1 MVWATEQ
8 GGKEPLRKQKKRT
21 SRTEQQKNPAKKRTS
36 KQIGESMQWD
46 LIIRNAKVFDGHGSP
61 GRVGDVAVKAGKIAA
76 LGGRL
81 PTAESQAVH
90 DAEGQWLTPGLLDI
104 HTHEDL
110 EAELDPGLPEVVRH
124 GTTSV
129 VVGNCSIGLAF
140 GNQRQSAMDAD
151 QDPIVDCFA
160 RVENIPKSVL
170 TKTADK
176 ATWSTP
182 ADYLKHLDELPLA
195 ANMAPFLPHSMLRI
209 EVMGLHDS
217 VNRQPTAA
225 ELDRMAGIL
234 DEAMQEG
241 YLGLSTDGLPLH
253 FLANEPNL
261 SKRIPTQ
268 YAEFAEYKQL
278 TDVVR
283 KHDRV
288 WQMTPATDNGGLAA
302 RLFMLSSGRLYGKP
316 LKVTALAAIDS
327 VNNRA
332 NLLQGLLFAN
342 LLNSKAL
349 QGNFRL
355 QCLSAPFRVYS
366 EGAVSPLAEAD
377 PMMRR
382 LIETELDDVER
393 RRQILADPQFVEAF
407 RAMWSRGKS
416 GFNIGHLRRKLR
428 LEKEFLTR
436 DLNDMQIYRSSV
448 ASWPGQTMAWIYH
461 RYQAW
466 CLNSDSIDDAQEAE
480 AFTAL
485 GKSIRDEGEFF
496 LGLLRHFD
504 TDLHWCY
511 VAANKDPEVVKRL
524 LLHPKLLPGFN
535 DSGAHVTNMAF
546 FDGNLRA
553 LKIGLQESEDCFAHM
568 LSRLTSEPAEF
579 FGLDGV
585 GSLRVGS
592 RADMVL
598 LNPQQLAN
606 HDGEASVQYQYRDV
620 FDCHQLVNRAD
631 GVVGGVFVGGER
643 VWNGADFCAQHG
655 QRSLAGALRVSS
667 SRA

>member
-1 MVWATEQ
+1 
-8 GGKEPLRKQKKRT
+8 
-21 SRTEQQKNPAKKRTS
+21 
-36 KQIGESMQWD
+36 MQWD
-46 LIIRNAKVFDGHGSP
+46 LIIRNAKVFDGHGGA
-61 GRVGDVAVKAGKIAA
+61 GRVGDVAIKNGKIAA

-81 PTAESQAVH
+81 PTGESEAVH
-90 DAEGQWLTPGLLDI
+90 DADGQWLTPGLLDI

-110 EAELDPGLPEVVRH
+110 EAELDPGLPEVLRH

-140 GNQRQSAMDAD
+140 GNQRQSTLDPA

-160 RVENIPKSVL
+160 RVENIPKTVL
-170 TKTADK
+170 SKAADK
-176 ATWSTP
+176 ATWSKP
-182 ADYLKHLDELPLA
+182 AEYLSHLDGLPLS

-209 EVMGLHDS
+209 EVMGLQDS
-217 VNRQPTAA
+217 VTRQPTPA

-268 YAEFAEYKQL
+268 YAEFGEYKKL

-288 WQMTPATDNGGLAA
+288 WQMTPATDDGGLTA

-327 VNNRA
+327 VNNRS
-332 NLLQGLLFAN
+332 NLARGLLFAN

-349 QGNFRL
+349 QGDFRL

-377 PMMRR
+377 PLLRR
-382 LIETELDDVER
+382 LIETELEDVER
-393 RRQILADPQFVEAF
+393 RREILSDPEFIEAF

-416 GFNIGHLRRKLR
+416 GFNIGHFRRKLR

-436 DLNDMQIYRSSV
+436 DLNDMQIYRSSI

-461 RYQAW
+461 RYNAW
-466 CLNSDSIDDAQEAE
+466 CINSESIEEAAE
-480 AFTAL
+480 AAAFAAL
-485 GKSIRDEGEFF
+485 GKDIRDDGEFF

-511 VAANKDPEVVKRL
+511 VAANKDPGVIKRL

-553 LKIGLQESEDCFAHM
+553 LQIGLDESEACFSHM
-568 LSRLTSEPAEF
+568 LSRLTTEPAEF
-579 FGLDGV
+579 FGLPDV
-585 GSLRVGS
+585 GSLKVGS
-592 RADMVL
+592 RADMLL
-598 LNPQQLAN
+598 LNPEQLATY
-606 HDGEASVQYQYRDV
+606 DGEASVQYQYRDV
-620 FDCHQLVNRAD
+620 FDCHQLVNRSD
-631 GVVGGVFVGGER
+631 GVVGGVYVAGQR
-643 VWNGADFCAQHG
+643 VWDGADFCGEHG
-655 QRSLAGALRVSS
+655 RRSLGGALRAGSGQ
-667 SRA
+667 

>member
-1 MVWATEQ
+1 
-8 GGKEPLRKQKKRT
+8 
-21 SRTEQQKNPAKKRTS
+21 
-36 KQIGESMQWD
+36 MQWD
-46 LIIRNAKVFDGHGSP
+46 LIVRNAKVFDGHGEA
-61 GRVGDVAVKAGKIAA
+61 GRVGDVAVKDGKIAA

-81 PTAESQAVH
+81 PSKESKEIR
-90 DAEGQWLTPGLLDI
+90 DAEGQWLVPGLLDI

-140 GNQRQSAMDAD
+140 GNQRQSALDAN

-160 RVENIPKSVL
+160 RVENIPKTVL
-170 TKTADK
+170 SKAADK
-176 ATWSTP
+176 ATWSNP
-182 ADYLKHLDELPLA
+182 ADYLNHLDELPLA

-209 EVMGLHDS
+209 EVMGLQDS
-217 VNRQPTAA
+217 VSRQPTPA

-268 YAEFAEYKQL
+268 YAQFAEYKRL

-288 WQMTPATDNGGLAA
+288 WQMTPATDDGRLTA

-316 LKVTALAAIDS
+316 LKVTALASIDS
-327 VNNRA
+327 VNNRS
-332 NLLQGLLFAN
+332 NLSRGLLFSN
-342 LLNSKAL
+342 LLNSNAL
-349 QGNFRL
+349 QGKFRL
-355 QCLSAPFRVYS
+355 QCLSAPFKVYS

-377 PMMRR
+377 PLMRR
-382 LIETELDDVER
+382 LIETELEDVEGR
-393 RRQILADPQFVEAF
+393 RKILSDPEFVEAF

-416 GFNIGHLRRKLR
+416 GFNMGHLRRMLR

-448 ASWPGQTMAWIYH
+448 AAWPGQTMAWIYH
-461 RYQAW
+461 RYKSW
-466 CLNSDSIDDAQEAE
+466 CMNADMIDDADEKA
-480 AFTAL
+480 AFEAL
-485 GKSIRDEGEFF
+485 GNAVRDDGEFF
-496 LGLLRHFD
+496 LELLRHFD

-511 VAANKDPEVVKRL
+511 VAANKDPEVIKRL
-524 LLHPKLLPGFN
+524 LLHPKLIPGFN

-553 LKIGLQESEDCFAHM
+553 LKIGLEDSEACFSHM
-568 LSRLTSEPAEF
+568 LSRLTSEPADF
-579 FGLDGV
+579 FGLSGV

-598 LNPQQLAN
+598 LNPQQLASY
-606 HDGEASVQYQYRDV
+606 DGEASVQYQYRDV
-620 FDCHQLVNRAD
+620 FDCHQLVNRSD
-631 GVVGGVFVGGER
+631 GVVDGVFVGGQQ
-643 VWNGADFCAQHG
+643 VWQGDDFCGEHG
-655 QRSLAGALRVSS
+655 RRALGGALRAV
-667 SRA
+667 

>member
-1 MVWATEQ
+1 
-8 GGKEPLRKQKKRT
+8 
-21 SRTEQQKNPAKKRTS
+21 
-36 KQIGESMQWD
+36 MQWD
-46 LIIRNAKVFDGHGSP
+46 LIIQNAKVFDGHGGA
-61 GRVGDVAVKAGKIAA
+61 GRVGDVAIKNGKIAA

-81 PTAESQAVH
+81 PTGESEAVH
-90 DAEGQWLTPGLLDI
+90 DADGQWLTPGLLDI

-110 EAELDPGLPEVVRH
+110 AAELDPGLPEVLRH
-124 GTTSV
+124 GPTSV

-140 GNQRQSAMDAD
+140 GNQRQSTLDPA

-160 RVENIPKSVL
+160 RVENIPKTVL
-170 TKTADK
+170 SKAADK
-176 ATWSTP
+176 ATWSKP
-182 ADYLKHLDELPLA
+182 ADYLSHLDELPLS

-209 EVMGLHDS
+209 EVMGLQDS
-217 VNRQPTAA
+217 VSRQPTSA

-268 YAEFAEYKQL
+268 YAEFGEYKKL

-288 WQMTPATDNGGLAA
+288 WQMTPATDDGGLTA

-327 VNNRA
+327 VNNRS
-332 NLLQGLLFAN
+332 NLARGLLFAN
-342 LLNSKAL
+342 LLNSRAL
-349 QGNFRL
+349 QGDFRL

-377 PMMRR
+377 PLLRR
-382 LIETELDDVER
+382 LIETELEDVER
-393 RRQILADPQFVEAF
+393 RREILSDPEYVEAF

-416 GFNIGHLRRKLR
+416 GFNMGHLRRKLR

-436 DLNDMQIYRSSV
+436 DLNDMQIYRSSI
-448 ASWPGQTMAWIYH
+448 APWPGQTMAWIYH
-461 RYQAW
+461 RYHAW
-466 CLNSDSIDDAQEAE
+466 CINSESIADAAE
-480 AFTAL
+480 AAAFAAL
-485 GKSIRDEGEFF
+485 GKDIRDDGEFF

-511 VAANKDPEVVKRL
+511 VAANKDPDVIKRL
-524 LLHPKLLPGFN
+524 LLHPKLIPGFN

-553 LKIGLQESEDCFAHM
+553 LKIGLDESEACFSHM
-568 LSRLTSEPAEF
+568 LSRLTSEPAAF
-579 FGLDGV
+579 FGLPDV
-585 GSLRVGS
+585 GSLKVGS
-592 RADMVL
+592 RADMLL
-598 LNPQQLAN
+598 LNPEQLASY
-606 HDGEASVQYQYRDV
+606 DGEASVQYQYRDV
-620 FDCHQLVNRAD
+620 FDCHQLVNRSD
-631 GVVGGVFVGGER
+631 GVVGGVYVAGQR
-643 VWNGADFCAQHG
+643 VWDGADFCGEHG
-655 QRSLAGALRVSS
+655 RRSLGGALRAGSD
-667 SRA
+667 R

>member
-1 MVWATEQ
+1 
-8 GGKEPLRKQKKRT
+8 
-21 SRTEQQKNPAKKRTS
+21 
-36 KQIGESMQWD
+36 MQWD
-46 LIIRNAKVFDGHGSP
+46 LIVRNAKVFDGHGEA
-61 GRVGDVAVKAGKIAA
+61 GRVGDVAVKDGKIAA

-81 PTAESQAVH
+81 PSKESKEIR
-90 DAEGQWLTPGLLDI
+90 DAEGQWLVPGLLDI

-140 GNQRQSAMDAD
+140 GNQRQSALDAN

-160 RVENIPKSVL
+160 RVENIPKTVL
-170 TKTADK
+170 SKAADK
-176 ATWSTP
+176 ATWSNP
-182 ADYLKHLDELPLA
+182 ADYLNHLDELPLA

-209 EVMGLHDS
+209 EVMGLQDS
-217 VNRQPTAA
+217 VSRQPTPA

-234 DEAMQEG
+234 NEAMQEG

-268 YAEFAEYKQL
+268 YAQFAEYKRL

-288 WQMTPATDNGGLAA
+288 WQMTPATDDGRLTA

-327 VNNRA
+327 VNNRS
-332 NLLQGLLFAN
+332 NLSRGLLFSN
-342 LLNSKAL
+342 LLNSNAL
-349 QGNFRL
+349 QGKFRL
-355 QCLSAPFRVYS
+355 QCLSAPFKVYS

-377 PMMRR
+377 PLMRR
-382 LIETELDDVER
+382 LIETELEDVEGR
-393 RRQILADPQFVEAF
+393 RKILSDPEFVEAF

-416 GFNIGHLRRKLR
+416 GFNMGHLRRMLR

-448 ASWPGQTMAWIYH
+448 AAWPGQTMAWIYH
-461 RYQAW
+461 RYKSW
-466 CLNSDSIDDAQEAE
+466 CMNAEMIDDADEKA
-480 AFTAL
+480 AFEAL
-485 GKSIRDEGEFF
+485 GNAVRDDGEFF

-511 VAANKDPEVVKRL
+511 VAANKDPEVIKRL
-524 LLHPKLLPGFN
+524 LLHPKLIPGFN

-553 LKIGLQESEDCFAHM
+553 LKIGLEDSEACCSHM
-568 LSRLTSEPAEF
+568 LSRLTSEPADF
-579 FGLDGV
+579 FGLSGV

-598 LNPQQLAN
+598 LNPQQLASY
-606 HDGEASVQYQYRDV
+606 DGEASVQYQYRDV
-620 FDCHQLVNRAD
+620 FDCHQLVNRSD
-631 GVVGGVFVGGER
+631 GVVDGVFVGGQQ
-643 VWNGADFCAQHG
+643 VWQGDDFCGEHG
-655 QRSLAGALRVSS
+655 RRALGGALRAV
-667 SRA
+667 

>member
-1 MVWATEQ
+1 
-8 GGKEPLRKQKKRT
+8 
-21 SRTEQQKNPAKKRTS
+21 
-36 KQIGESMQWD
+36 MQWD

-61 GRVGDVAVKAGKIAA
+61 GRVGDVAIKAGKIDA

-81 PTAESQAVH
+81 PTAESAAVH
-90 DAEGQWLTPGLLDI
+90 DADGQWLTPGLLDI

-140 GNQRQSAMDAD
+140 GNQRQSSMDSA

-160 RVENIPKSVL
+160 RVENIPKTVL
-170 TKTADK
+170 SKAADK
-176 ATWSTP
+176 ATWSKP
-182 ADYLKHLDELPLA
+182 ADYLSHLDELPLS

-209 EVMGLHDS
+209 EVMGLQDS
-217 VNRQPTAA
+217 VSRQPTKA

-241 YLGLSTDGLPLH
+241 YIGLSTDGLPLH

-268 YAEFAEYKQL
+268 YAEFDEYKKL

-288 WQMTPATDNGGLAA
+288 WQMTPATDDGALTA
-302 RLFMLSSGRLYGKP
+302 RLFMLSSGRLYDKP
-316 LKVTALAAIDS
+316 LKITALAAIDS
-327 VNNRA
+327 VNNRS
-332 NLLQGLLFAN
+332 NLARGLLFTN
-342 LLNSKAL
+342 LLNSRAL

-377 PMMRR
+377 PLMRR
-382 LIETELDDVER
+382 LIETELEDVER
-393 RRQILADPQFVEAF
+393 RQEILADPEFIEAF

-448 ASWPGQTMAWIYH
+448 DAWPGQTMAWIYH

-466 CLNSDSIDDAQEAE
+466 RLNSEFIDDANEAE

-485 GKSIRDEGEFF
+485 GKDIRDDGEFF

-511 VAANKDPEVVKRL
+511 VAANKDPAVIKRL

-553 LKIGLQESEDCFAHM
+553 LKIGLEESEACFTQM

-579 FGLDGV
+579 FGLSDV

-592 RADMVL
+592 RADMLL
-598 LNPQQLAN
+598 LNPEQLASY
-606 HDGEASVQYQYRDV
+606 DGEASVQYQYRDV
-620 FDCHQLVNRAD
+620 FDCHQLVNRSD
-631 GVVGGVFVGGER
+631 GVVGGVFVSGQQ
-643 VWNGADFCAQHG
+643 VWDGADFCGDHG
-655 QRSLAGALRVSS
+655 KRPLGGALRVGS
-667 SRA
+667 

>member
-1 MVWATEQ
+1 V
-8 GGKEPLRKQKKRT
+8 L
-21 SRTEQQKNPAKKRTS
+21 S
-36 KQIGESMQWD
+36 K
-46 LIIRNAKVFDGHGSP
+46 A
-61 GRVGDVAVKAGKIAA
+61 
-76 LGGRL
+76 
-81 PTAESQAVH
+81 
-90 DAEGQWLTPGLLDI
+90 
-104 HTHEDL
+104 
-110 EAELDPGLPEVVRH
+110 
-124 GTTSV
+124 
-129 VVGNCSIGLAF
+129 
-140 GNQRQSAMDAD
+140 
-151 QDPIVDCFA
+151 
-160 RVENIPKSVL
+160 
-170 TKTADK
+170 ADK
-176 ATWSTP
+176 ATWSNP
-182 ADYLKHLDELPLA
+182 ADYLKHIDDLPLS

-209 EVMGLHDS
+209 EVMGLQDS
-217 VNRQPTAA
+217 VSRQPTNA

-268 YAEFAEYKQL
+268 YAEFGEYKKL

-288 WQMTPATDNGGLAA
+288 WQMTPATDDGALTA
-302 RLFMLSSGRLYGKP
+302 RLFMLSSGRLYDKP

-327 VNNRA
+327 VNNRS
-332 NLLQGLLFAN
+332 NLSRGLLFTN
-342 LLNSKAL
+342 LLNSSAL
-349 QGNFRL
+349 QGKFRL

-377 PMMRR
+377 PLMRR
-382 LIETELDDVER
+382 LIETELEDVER
-393 RRQILADPQFVEAF
+393 RREILCDPEFIEAF

-416 GFNIGHLRRKLR
+416 GFNMGHLRRKLR

-448 ASWPGQTMAWIYH
+448 DVWPGQTMAWIYH

-466 CLNSDSIDDAQEAE
+466 CLNSEFIDDASEAE

-485 GKSIRDEGEFF
+485 GKDIRDDGEFF

-511 VAANKDPEVVKRL
+511 VAANQDPDVIKRL

-553 LKIGLQESEDCFAHM
+553 LKIGLEESEACFTHM
-568 LSRLTSEPAEF
+568 LSRLTSEPTEF
-579 FGLDGV
+579 FGLSNV

-592 RADMVL
+592 RADMLL
-598 LNPQQLAN
+598 LNPEQLVSY
-606 HDGEASVQYQYRDV
+606 DGEASVQYQYRDV
-620 FDCHQLVNRAD
+620 FDCHQLVNRSD
-631 GVVGGVFVGGER
+631 GVVGGVFVSGQQ
-643 VWNGADFCAQHG
+643 VWDGTDFCGEHG
-655 QRSLAGALRVSS
+655 KRALGGALRVG
-667 SRA
+667 A

>member
-1 MVWATEQ
+1 
-8 GGKEPLRKQKKRT
+8 
-21 SRTEQQKNPAKKRTS
+21 
-36 KQIGESMQWD
+36 MQWD
-46 LIIRNAKVFDGHGSP
+46 LIVRNAKVFDGHGEA
-61 GRVGDVAVKAGKIAA
+61 GRVGDVAVKGGKIAA

-81 PTAESQAVH
+81 PSKESKEIH
-90 DAEGQWLTPGLLDI
+90 DAEGEWLVPGLLDI

-140 GNQRQSAMDAD
+140 GNQRQSGLDAN

-160 RVENIPKSVL
+160 RVENIPKTVL
-170 TKTADK
+170 SKAAAK
-176 ATWSTP
+176 ATWCNP
-182 ADYLKHLDELPLA
+182 AEYLSHLDELPLA

-209 EVMGLHDS
+209 EVMGLQDS
-217 VNRQPTAA
+217 VSRQPTEA

-253 FLANEPNL
+253 FLANKPNL

-268 YAEFAEYKQL
+268 YAEFAEYKRL

-288 WQMTPATDNGGLAA
+288 WQMTPATDDGGLTA

-327 VNNRA
+327 VNNRS
-332 NLLQGLLFAN
+332 NLSRGLLFSN
-342 LLNSKAL
+342 LLNSNAL
-349 QGNFRL
+349 QGKFRL
-355 QCLSAPFRVYS
+355 QCLSAPFKVYS

-377 PMMRR
+377 PLMRR
-382 LIETELDDVER
+382 LIETELEDVEGR
-393 RRQILADPQFVEAF
+393 RKILSDPEFVEAF

-416 GFNIGHLRRKLR
+416 GFNIGHLRRMLR

-436 DLNDMQIYRSSV
+436 DLNDMQIYRSSIG
-448 ASWPGQTMAWIYH
+448 AWPGQTMAWIYH
-461 RYQAW
+461 RYKSW
-466 CLNSDSIDDAQEAE
+466 CVNADMIDDADEKA
-480 AFTAL
+480 AFEAL
-485 GKSIRDEGEFF
+485 GPAIRDDGEFF

-504 TDLHWCY
+504 SDLHWCY
-511 VAANKDPEVVKRL
+511 VAANKDPEVIKRL
-524 LLHPKLLPGFN
+524 LLHPKLIPGFN

-553 LKIGLQESEDCFAHM
+553 LKIGLEESEACFSHM
-568 LSRLTSEPAEF
+568 LSRLTSEPAAF
-579 FGLDGV
+579 FGLSGV

-598 LNPQQLAN
+598 LNPQRLASY
-606 HDGEASVQYQYRDV
+606 DGEASMQYQYRDV
-620 FDCHQLVNRAD
+620 FDCHQLVNRSD
-631 GVVGGVFVGGER
+631 GVVDGVFVGGQR
-643 VWNGADFCAQHG
+643 VWQGDDFCGEHG
-655 QRSLAGALRVSS
+655 RQTLGGAM
-667 SRA
+667 RAV